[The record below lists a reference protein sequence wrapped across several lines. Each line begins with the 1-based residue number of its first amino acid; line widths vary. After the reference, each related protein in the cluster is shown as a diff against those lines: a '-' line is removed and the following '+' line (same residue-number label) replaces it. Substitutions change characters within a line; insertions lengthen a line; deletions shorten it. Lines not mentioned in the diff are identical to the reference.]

1 MVMIDEGA
9 GPFCLQG
16 TGTGQRAVTD
26 RVRRIYRQIQ
36 AVVISPQS
44 FFVRNQTVE
53 RPVDIVA
60 ESCEKDL
67 QRGIWI
73 MKKISSYIWD
83 YKFSYLGAIASLLI
97 AVTLDMMGPRLMALV
112 VDDVIVG
119 GNITEL
125 KYLLLGFLGVGIGR
139 CVFQYVKEYTFDKNG
154 IRISADMRR
163 DLFRHVQGLSADFF
177 DRTNTGELMARVKED
192 IDRIWDAIGYV
203 GMLLIE
209 VIYHTSIILISMYLL
224 NWKLAL
230 LPTAAML
237 MCGTIALLME
247 RKLGKVYEEIS
258 EENAKLNT
266 VAEENLAGVRT
277 VKAFAREK
285 HEIGKFLSHNK
296 RYYELNMQQSRVFVR
311 YYPFFSVVSKVL
323 PILTILVGGGFVIK
337 GQMTL
342 GQMTAFVEYSTNIV
356 WPMEMLGWLTNS
368 FSAAVA
374 SNKKVRKIY
383 EEKPTIT
390 ENAEP
395 VRIEQVAGKVCFD
408 HVSFHKADMYEILH
422 DISFTVE
429 AGRTLGIMGATGAG
443 KTSIVQLLQRM
454 YDATEGAIYL
464 DDVNIKELS
473 LEQLRT
479 SVNFVMQDVF
489 LFSDTINDN
498 IKLGK
503 KERLDFKT
511 VRRASVQAQASD
523 FIERMEETYDTVIG
537 ERGVGLSGGQKQ
549 RISIARALAKR
560 DPILVLDDSTSALD
574 METEQMIQQTL
585 RELEGTTKII
595 IAHRISAV
603 RHADE
608 IIVLENGSIAERGTH
623 EELLAKRGL
632 YFETYE
638 SQYGDMDTAAILQQ
652 TINLLP
658 ETGNSKETV
667 TEAEKQKGGE
677 TYGSQLI

>member
-1 MVMIDEGA
+1 
-9 GPFCLQG
+9 
-16 TGTGQRAVTD
+16 
-26 RVRRIYRQIQ
+26 
-36 AVVISPQS
+36 
-44 FFVRNQTVE
+44 
-53 RPVDIVA
+53 
-60 ESCEKDL
+60 
-67 QRGIWI
+67 

-119 GNITEL
+119 GNIAEL

-247 RKLGKVYEEIS
+247 RKLGQVYEEIS
-258 EENAKLNT
+258 EENARLNT

-479 SVNFVMQDVF
+479 SVSYVMQDVF

-638 SQYGDMDTAAILQQ
+638 SQYGDMDTAAALQQ

-658 ETGNSKETV
+658 ETGNRKETV

>member
-1 MVMIDEGA
+1 M
-9 GPFCLQG
+9 
-16 TGTGQRAVTD
+16 
-26 RVRRIYRQIQ
+26 
-36 AVVISPQS
+36 
-44 FFVRNQTVE
+44 
-53 RPVDIVA
+53 
-60 ESCEKDL
+60 
-67 QRGIWI
+67 
-73 MKKISSYIWD
+73 
-83 YKFSYLGAIASLLI
+83 
-97 AVTLDMMGPRLMALV
+97 
-112 VDDVIVG
+112 
-119 GNITEL
+119 
-125 KYLLLGFLGVGIGR
+125 
-139 CVFQYVKEYTFDKNG
+139 
-154 IRISADMRR
+154 
-163 DLFRHVQGLSADFF
+163 
-177 DRTNTGELMARVKED
+177 
-192 IDRIWDAIGYV
+192 
-203 GMLLIE
+203 
-209 VIYHTSIILISMYLL
+209 
-224 NWKLAL
+224 
-230 LPTAAML
+230 
-237 MCGTIALLME
+237 
-247 RKLGKVYEEIS
+247 
-258 EENAKLNT
+258 
-266 VAEENLAGVRT
+266 
-277 VKAFAREK
+277 
-285 HEIGKFLSHNK
+285 
-296 RYYELNMQQSRVFVR
+296 
-311 YYPFFSVVSKVL
+311 
-323 PILTILVGGGFVIK
+323 IK

-479 SVNFVMQDVF
+479 SVSYVMQDVF

-638 SQYGDMDTAAILQQ
+638 SQYGDMDTAAVLQQ
-652 TINLLP
+652 PVNLLP

>member
-1 MVMIDEGA
+1 
-9 GPFCLQG
+9 
-16 TGTGQRAVTD
+16 
-26 RVRRIYRQIQ
+26 
-36 AVVISPQS
+36 
-44 FFVRNQTVE
+44 
-53 RPVDIVA
+53 
-60 ESCEKDL
+60 
-67 QRGIWI
+67 
-73 MKKISSYIWD
+73 
-83 YKFSYLGAIASLLI
+83 
-97 AVTLDMMGPRLMALV
+97 
-112 VDDVIVG
+112 
-119 GNITEL
+119 
-125 KYLLLGFLGVGIGR
+125 
-139 CVFQYVKEYTFDKNG
+139 
-154 IRISADMRR
+154 
-163 DLFRHVQGLSADFF
+163 
-177 DRTNTGELMARVKED
+177 MARVKED

-230 LPTAAML
+230 LPTAAMV

-247 RKLGKVYEEIS
+247 RKLGQVYEEIS
-258 EENAKLNT
+258 EENARLNT

-374 SNKKVRKIY
+374 SNKKVHKIY

-422 DISFTVE
+422 DIYFTVE
-429 AGRTLGIMGATGAG
+429 AGRTPGIMGATGAG

-479 SVNFVMQDVF
+479 SVSYVMQDVF

-503 KERLDFKT
+503 KERLDFQT

-638 SQYGDMDTAAILQQ
+638 SQYGDMDTAAAWQQ

-658 ETGNSKETV
+658 ETGNRKETV

-677 TYGSQLI
+677 TDGSQFI

>member
-1 MVMIDEGA
+1 
-9 GPFCLQG
+9 
-16 TGTGQRAVTD
+16 
-26 RVRRIYRQIQ
+26 
-36 AVVISPQS
+36 
-44 FFVRNQTVE
+44 
-53 RPVDIVA
+53 
-60 ESCEKDL
+60 
-67 QRGIWI
+67 

-119 GNITEL
+119 GNIAEL

-230 LPTAAML
+230 LPTAAMV

-247 RKLGKVYEEIS
+247 RKLGQVYEEIS
-258 EENAKLNT
+258 EENARLNT

-374 SNKKVRKIY
+374 SNKKVHKIY

-479 SVNFVMQDVF
+479 SVSFVMQDVF

-503 KERLDFKT
+503 KERLDFQT

-638 SQYGDMDTAAILQQ
+638 SQYGDMDTAAALQQ
-652 TINLLP
+652 PINLLP

-667 TEAEKQKGGE
+667 TEAEKQKGSE